1 MGFKTTGGQGQGGGE
16 QEQLKTKMLSRFI
29 LLFYISERAPFKKIP
44 RGVTLGSFPREV
56 RVDIESKSME
66 GDSEENLSF

>member
-1 MGFKTTGGQGQGGGE
+1 MGFKNTGRRGQGGGE
-16 QEQLKTKMLSRFI
+16 QRQLKTKMLRRFS
-29 LLFYISERAPFKKIP
+29 LLFYISQKAPFKNIL

-56 RVDIESKSME
+56 RVDIESKAME